1 MQKELHPELI
11 QKSKNS
17 DSGAQSNR
25 GKQSSN
31 NSAKGRS
38 ANFTKTVKDQSSVL
52 AITRDPVF
60 SAVSS
65 DKPGDVFCRIIVEI
79 DGHPLECIIDSGA
92 LTTVIPAK
100 FASEYGLKLK
110 PDKVLCQ
117 VANGKTE
124 YTPITYACDVI
135 VCGTIIPLELIVF
148 DRREGLLGLDWL
160 NTNHAYVNSFNMT
173 LCLENRKFSLAE
185 TNIREIFF
193 NHASSVEHIEEDS
206 LVVSADDF
214 AEIEEEFDHEPL
226 PLHCDSKPD
235 LVVLESDNLTKLE
248 LANVNALI
256 NKHKSNFAYDI
267 HDIKQHCKLT
277 KFKID
282 LTDDVPVSQRP

>member
-1 MQKELHPELI
+1 MV
-11 QKSKNS
+11 
-17 DSGAQSNR
+17 
-25 GKQSSN
+25 
-31 NSAKGRS
+31 RS
-38 ANFTKTVKDQSSVL
+38 ANFSETVKDQSSVL
-52 AITRDPVF
+52 TIT

-124 YTPITYACDVI
+124 YTPITYACDII
-135 VCGTIIPLELIVF
+135 VCGTITPLELIVF

-160 NTNHAYVNSFNMT
+160 NANHAYVNSFNMT
-173 LCLENRKFSLAE
+173 LCLENRKFSLADS
-185 TNIREIFF
+185 NIREINF

-206 LVVSADDF
+206 LVVSADDL
-214 AEIEEEFDHEPL
+214 AEIEEEFDHEPW

-248 LANVNALI
+248 LANVNAFI

-277 KFKID
+277 KFKIE
-282 LTDDVPVSQRP
+282 LTDDVPVSQRPYRVSPFERERIAQHVHHQNYTKNSSLYSIQS

>member
-1 MQKELHPELI
+1 M
-11 QKSKNS
+11 
-17 DSGAQSNR
+17 
-25 GKQSSN
+25 
-31 NSAKGRS
+31 
-38 ANFTKTVKDQSSVL
+38 
-52 AITRDPVF
+52 
-60 SAVSS
+60 SS

-100 FASEYGLKLK
+100 FASEFF
-110 PDKVLCQ
+110 Q
-117 VANGKTE
+117 VANGKTV

-135 VCGTIIPLELIVF
+135 VCGTITPLELIVF

-185 TNIREIFF
+185 RNVREIYF

-206 LVVSADDF
+206 LVVSADDL
-214 AEIEEEFDHEPL
+214 AEIEEEFDHDPW

-235 LVVLESDNLTKLE
+235 LVVL
-248 LANVNALI
+248 I
-256 NKHKSNFAYDI
+256 
-267 HDIKQHCKLT
+267 
-277 KFKID
+277 
-282 LTDDVPVSQRP
+282 